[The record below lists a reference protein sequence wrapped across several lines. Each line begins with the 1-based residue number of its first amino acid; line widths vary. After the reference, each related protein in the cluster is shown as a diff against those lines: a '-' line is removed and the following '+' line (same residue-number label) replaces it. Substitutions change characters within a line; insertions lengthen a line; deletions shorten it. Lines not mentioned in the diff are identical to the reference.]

1 MIKTSLRWL
10 VILSSLVLFA
20 TSASANETIQ
30 NPQRGT
36 PEFAV
41 SQALKAAIAGDFE
54 AYLETVHPDDKT
66 TKSQRDQRK
75 NYEWKRFMK
84 QAKWYLLSTKA
95 ISFVVTQRRPDG
107 KKAVRL
113 YIQDQKNKES
123 MPRPVKLKKA
133 GKSWKINTNSL

>member
-1 MIKTSLRWL
+1 MKISPLRWL
-10 VILSSLVLFA
+10 VILSSLALFV

-36 PEFAV
+36 PEFAI
-41 SQALKAAIAGDFE
+41 SQALKAAIAGDFK

-75 NYEWKRFMK
+75 NYEWKRFKK
-84 QAKWYLLSTKA
+84 QAKWYLLSDKA
-95 ISFVVTQRRPDG
+95 ISFVVASRKPDG
-107 KKAVRL
+107 AKAIRL
-113 YIQDQKNKES
+113 YIQDQKHKKS

-133 GKSWKINTNSL
+133 GDSWKITTNSL